1 MEIKAS
7 DLKMARPRFAAV
19 ERTSV
24 GRLELIVPV
33 RGQKVKGIG
42 PSALEVLL
50 RSREKE
56 PAGPTDRTTIAT
68 CLGHNLDAR
77 LQKLQSLCRIEIGAK
92 SDGISDESINTKLMI
107 VTHDLITI
115 ASRGRG
121 IT

>member
-77 LQKLQSLCRIEIGAK
+77 LQKLQSL
-92 SDGISDESINTKLMI
+92 
-107 VTHDLITI
+107 
-115 ASRGRG
+115 
-121 IT
+121 